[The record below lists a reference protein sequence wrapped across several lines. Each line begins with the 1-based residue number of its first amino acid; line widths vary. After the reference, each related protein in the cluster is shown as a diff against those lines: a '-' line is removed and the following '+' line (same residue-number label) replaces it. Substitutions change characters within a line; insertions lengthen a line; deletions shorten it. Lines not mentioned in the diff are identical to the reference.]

1 MLLLVMAVV
10 RWKSCLLL
18 YLDLTFVWTCLA
30 LVHSSSTDL
39 GIIFQLSEKKK
50 KHHCM
55 KPNKAVNLSGFIVVK
70 LLQIHF
76 DIFHFSS
83 S

>member
-50 KHHCM
+50 TSLHET
-55 KPNKAVNLSGFIVVK
+55 
-70 LLQIHF
+70 Q
-76 DIFHFSS
+76 
-83 S
+83 

>member
-1 MLLLVMAVV
+1 
-10 RWKSCLLL
+10 
-18 YLDLTFVWTCLA
+18 
-30 LVHSSSTDL
+30 
-39 GIIFQLSEKKK
+39 
-50 KHHCM
+50 M